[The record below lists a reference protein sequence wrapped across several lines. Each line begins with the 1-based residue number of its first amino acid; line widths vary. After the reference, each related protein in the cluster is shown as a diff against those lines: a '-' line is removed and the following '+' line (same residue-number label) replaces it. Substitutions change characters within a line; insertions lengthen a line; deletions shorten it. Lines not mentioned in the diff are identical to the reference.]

1 MVRQF
6 VGIPWGVAVR
16 STRENCIADSRC
28 RRRSVDGGAAQKKVG
43 GGTSFGYRG
52 LDGRAAL
59 EIASSTDLD
68 VMLLDV
74 MLPSMDGIEAARRL
88 RSENN
93 HTPVVMLTA
102 RDSVPD
108 IVRGLDVGADD
119 YLIKPDLLARLRASA
134 RPYSGHAFRE
144 SAFRHYFPHPQNSNL
159 IAIWPLRGWF
169 AVSVTLPKLVS
180 PKSESG
186 VRKRTELVRL
196 KNSARSSS
204 FIPS

>member
-144 SAFRHYFPHPQNSNL
+144 SAFRHYFPIRASPRAVLDCPSQAPGILPVHT
-159 IAIWPLRGWF
+159 LRIR
-169 AVSVTLPKLVS
+169 TLLQSGRCAGGS
-180 PKSESG
+180 PVG
-186 VRKRTELVRL
+186 
-196 KNSARSSS
+196 
-204 FIPS
+204 